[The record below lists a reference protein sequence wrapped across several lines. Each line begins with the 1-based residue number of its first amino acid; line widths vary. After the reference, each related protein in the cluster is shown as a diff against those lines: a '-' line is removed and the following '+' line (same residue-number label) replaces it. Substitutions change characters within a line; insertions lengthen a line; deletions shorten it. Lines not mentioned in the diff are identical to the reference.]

1 MDKTLNEVA
10 LRVFT
15 QAVLS
20 NAAWVSTRSKAPA
33 LGGAAVLERRFDRD
47 TAVWLSFGGLKHEHR
62 LFGLFGGWTREGSR
76 YSRLDLLDGPGPD
89 GTWPATGL
97 VDLRD
102 VACITGSSH
111 QKFAW
116 LEMPPPPEAL
126 QRAALDAYLA
136 SAAYATWLD
145 KAVAF
150 ESRRKQAPT
159 REQIDAE
166 TRLSEATFMTLWG
179 HLLERLP
186 SAAEQ
191 AAAVMAP
198 VVDAAL
204 ALLAQHGMPFLSA
217 RVGRDLRD

>member
-1 MDKTLNEVA
+1 MA
-10 LRVFT
+10 LQSKSPWQRDDT
-15 QAVLS
+15 EL
-20 NAAWVSTRSKAPA
+20 AARIASA
-33 LGGAAVLERRFDRD
+33 
-47 TAVWLSFGGLKHEHR
+47 
-62 LFGLFGGWTREGSR
+62 SR
-76 YSRLDLLDGPGPD
+76 YSRLDFLDGPGPD

-102 VACITGSSH
+102 VACITGSGH
-111 QKFAW
+111 QQFAW
-116 LEMPPPPEAL
+116 LEMAPPPEAL

-166 TRLSEATFMTLWG
+166 TRLSEATFMTLWD

-191 AAAVMAP
+191 AATVLAP
-198 VVDAAL
+198 VVDTAL

-217 RVGRDLRD
+217 RVGRDSRD